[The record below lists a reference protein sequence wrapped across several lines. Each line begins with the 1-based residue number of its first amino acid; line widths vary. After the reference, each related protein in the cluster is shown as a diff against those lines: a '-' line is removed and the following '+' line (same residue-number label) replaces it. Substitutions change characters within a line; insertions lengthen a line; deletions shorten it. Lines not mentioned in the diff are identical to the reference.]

1 MDAVTKNSIDPR
13 PKRRKSKDNPYTIYS
28 IGIKSDAPRFY
39 VSFRDGQGIE
49 HTEEISRE
57 MFLLFDQFELDD
69 LIGLNEVDRHY
80 ERLDLTEEA
89 LHLRATSA
97 QTDIEE
103 MIFQKLEYQ
112 KLYEAI
118 EKLPEIQR
126 RRLRMYF
133 FEGMT
138 LKEIAAK
145 EGCKYQRIQKS
156 IERAK
161 EKIKKFYSAGGV
173 FPIL

>member
-1 MDAVTKNSIDPR
+1 MDAATKNSIDPR

-28 IGIKSDAPRFY
+28 IGIESDAPRFY
-39 VSFRDGQGIE
+39 VSFRDGQGID

-57 MFLLFDQFELDD
+57 MFALFDQFELDD
-69 LIGLNEVDRHY
+69 LTGLNEADRHY
-80 ERLDLTEEA
+80 ERLDLTEES

-97 QTDIEE
+97 QADIED
-103 MIFQKLEYQ
+103 MIFQRLDYQ

-118 EKLPEIQR
+118 ERLSEVQR

-138 LKEIAAK
+138 LEEIASK

-161 EKIKKFYSAGGV
+161 EKIKKFYSEGGV

>member
-89 LHLRATSA
+89 LHLRAISA
-97 QTDIEE
+97 QTDIDE
-103 MIFQKLEYQ
+103 MIFQRLEYQ

-156 IERAK
+156 IERAN
-161 EKIKKFYSAGGV
+161 GV
-173 FPIL
+173 CQ